1 MTRGQRPQPPPEP
14 STSRAATVTKRK
26 HHYLQQEQSH
36 SSKSNSNIRHAKRRR
51 RRIVSE
57 SETITV
63 VPDPPPTLPFS
74 ISNRFE
80 HLHSSSTPRGKRRHK
95 KSSAR
100 DCNNRQWVSSSC
112 DTSNCEDKVVVVSY
126 NILGVENALKHPD
139 LYYKVPPKLL
149 EWDRRKIL
157 ICEEIN
163 HYNASILCFQEVDR
177 FDDLD
182 NLFQNNGYKGVYK
195 ARTGEAYDGC
205 AIFWKDKL
213 FTLLHEENVE
223 FRSFALRDNVAQFCV
238 LEMIQNQSGSEFYT
252 ERSMSP
258 PTRSRRLLVGNIHV
272 LFNPNRGDI
281 KLGQVRIFLERAYK
295 LSQEWGDIPV
305 VIGGDLNSLPQSAIY
320 QFVAS
325 SKLDIHLH
333 DRRKISG
340 QLEYPSPCRGRFQ
353 NENPARPLL
362 YRWSD
367 AELRLATGSGGV
379 THVQHQLNLS
389 SAYLGVPGS
398 YRTRDN
404 LGEPLATS
412 YHSKFMGTVDY
423 IWHTDELV
431 PVRALETLPIDI
443 LRRSGGLPRSE
454 VANYSLQVED
464 ITKQGGKDAREMGG
478 LGTNSWQNGLDCK
491 FELIGVFD
499 SMKLGTKPLSG

>member
-1 MTRGQRPQPPPEP
+1 MKRGHRPQPPPEP
-14 STSRAATVTKRK
+14 SSSRAATVTKRK
-26 HHYLQQEQSH
+26 HHCLQQEQSR
-36 SSKSNSNIRHAKRRR
+36 SSKSNSNSRHAKRCRT
-51 RRIVSE
+51 RIVSE
-57 SETITV
+57 SETLTV
-63 VPDPPPTLPFS
+63 VPDPPRTLPA
-74 ISNRFE
+74 SNRFE
-80 HLHSSSTPRGKRRHK
+80 RLHSSSTPRGKQRHK

-139 LYYKVPPKLL
+139 LYYKVPCKFLD
-149 EWDRRKIL
+149 WDRRKIL

-182 NLFQNNGYKGVYK
+182 NLFQNNGFKGVYK

-213 FTLLHEENVE
+213 FTLLHQENIE
-223 FRSFALRDNVAQFCV
+223 FRSFALRDNVAQLCV
-238 LEMIQNQSGSEFYT
+238 LEMIQNQSESELYT

-258 PTRSRRLLVGNIHV
+258 PTLSRRLLVGNIHV

-281 KLGQVRIFLERAYK
+281 KLGQVRIFLERAYE

-340 QLEYPSPCRGRFQ
+340 QLEYPSQCRGRFQ
-353 NENPARPLL
+353 NQNPARYNVLKSISRSLL

-367 AELRLATGSGGV
+367 EERRLATGSGGA
-379 THVQHQLNLS
+379 THVQHQLKLS
-389 SAYLGVPGS
+389 SAYHGVPGS
-398 YRTRDN
+398 CRTRDN
-404 LGEPLATS
+404 HGEPLATS

-443 LRRSGGLPRSE
+443 LRRSGGLPKMGQRSSR
-454 VANYSLQVED
+454 ACMR
-464 ITKQGGKDAREMGG
+464 TGFCR
-478 LGTNSWQNGLDCK
+478 
-491 FELIGVFD
+491 
-499 SMKLGTKPLSG
+499 